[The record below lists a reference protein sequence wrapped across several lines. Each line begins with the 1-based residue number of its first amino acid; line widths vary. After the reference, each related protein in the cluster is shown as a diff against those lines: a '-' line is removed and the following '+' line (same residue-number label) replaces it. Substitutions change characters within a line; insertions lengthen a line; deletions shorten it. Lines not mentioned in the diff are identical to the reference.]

1 VKLNWGA
8 VVVGALSAAVI
19 VIPAAV
25 LNTFLVDD
33 DGTDASGWVL
43 LSFLVIL
50 IGFFIGGLVAG
61 DRERNTPLMHG
72 AAAAFLAYAVIQG
85 LFILKLVISGD
96 GVESWIGVVFLA
108 LLSAS
113 TGMAGGLGASWLQGR
128 RMADARY
135 AAERQAR
142 REPGTQETG
151 GA

>member
-1 VKLNWGA
+1 MKLNWGA
-8 VVVGALSAAVI
+8 VVAGALSAAVI

-50 IGFFIGGLVAG
+50 VGFFIGGLVAG

-85 LFILKLVISGD
+85 LFILKLLLTGE

-128 RMADARY
+128 RMADAKFE
-135 AAERQAR
+135 AERQAR
-142 REPGTQETG
+142 RQAED
-151 GA
+151 GAEGS